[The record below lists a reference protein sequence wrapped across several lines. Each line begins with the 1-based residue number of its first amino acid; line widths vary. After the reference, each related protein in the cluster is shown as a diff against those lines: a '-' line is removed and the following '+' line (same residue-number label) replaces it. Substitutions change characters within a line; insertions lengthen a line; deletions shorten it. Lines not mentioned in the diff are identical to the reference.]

1 MKAPTLAGPHVLR
14 VTSDEEPEPFSP
26 AGPGPA
32 TPRLTDVLVA
42 APGVAPYVLVHAD
55 HGNAIE
61 AGRVIDQQAL
71 ALSQNRVVGGMP
83 GHAQPSSDACDREV
97 IDHQRFQCP
106 ADPAAGELR
115 PLRGDG
121 RGVLAPAVPAVI
133 APVSADP
140 HQQRCGTVPERG
152 MRQRPRDRS
161 PRGRTCSTSPAPRI
175 FVGEATFQHCPR
187 GSEVLADHG
196 QAELIHTSEGRQ
208 VRGVE
213 GSVGHVEVFRMASV
227 GTSIIGRPRR
237 LSRHQRASPTHRSY
251 PLTCEEPG
259 MIVSTVHTVHNSGD
273 TFSTR
278 HPVEYTD
285 AVSRCRC
292 RRVPGSP
299 SCRSGPGG
307 RCCR

>member
-1 MKAPTLAGPHVLR
+1 MEGVHDRDRSRQRFAGRGLEPGESVHRDHLDAVFPVLGSGLEPCLEHRFGTAGDHVQQPRRPAPV
-14 VTSDEEPEPFSP
+14 
-26 AGPGPA
+26 PG
-32 TPRLTDVLVA
+32 RGEVDDDGDVLVA

-106 ADPAAGELR
+106 TDPAASELR

-140 HQQRCGTVPERG
+140 HQQRRGTVPERG

-187 GSEVLADHG
+187 GSEVLADHD

-227 GTSIIGRPRR
+227 GTSIIGGPRR
-237 LSRHQRASPTHRSY
+237 LSRHRRASPTHRSY
-251 PLTCEEPG
+251 PDRKS
-259 MIVSTVHTVHNSGD
+259 VV
-273 TFSTR
+273 
-278 HPVEYTD
+278 
-285 AVSRCRC
+285 
-292 RRVPGSP
+292 
-299 SCRSGPGG
+299 
-307 RCCR
+307 